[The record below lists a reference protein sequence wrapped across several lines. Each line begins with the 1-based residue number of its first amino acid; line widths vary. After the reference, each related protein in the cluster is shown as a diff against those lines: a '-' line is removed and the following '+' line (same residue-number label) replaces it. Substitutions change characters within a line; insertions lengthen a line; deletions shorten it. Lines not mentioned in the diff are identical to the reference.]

1 LATNDV
7 NIVVTREDGKNDTLM
22 AWLPTGVMVDEVP
35 LTTTLYFDPDD
46 VRAALASSPASGTF
60 RSLVVTSERGA
71 HYVEIARH
79 ASTSDVEVFGVGA
92 TTSSALTTRG
102 IRVHAQG
109 DGSADA
115 LAPYISRGPVLLLG
129 AQSMREELITALREK
144 GLEVET
150 VACYETVGLA
160 LDPSDAATLRNA
172 DVIFIG
178 APSAWTV
185 AREYVKSDAW
195 VVVPGATTG
204 ATVRFDHARV
214 IEGWG
219 PQLKTRLAELSH

>member
-1 LATNDV
+1 MAKKGV
-7 NIVVTREDGKNDTLM
+7 NVVVTREDGKNEPLM
-22 AWLPTGVMVDEVP
+22 AWLPTGVTVDEVP
-35 LTTTLYFDPDD
+35 LTTTWYFDPDD
-46 VRAALASSPASGTF
+46 VRAALASSPAVGTF

-71 HYVEIARH
+71 DYVEIARH
-79 ASTSDVEVFGVGA
+79 ASASDVEVFVVGPA
-92 TTSSALTTRG
+92 TSGALRTRG
-102 IRVHAQG
+102 IRVDAQG

-115 LAPYISRGPVLLLG
+115 LAPFVTRGPVLVLG
-129 AQSMREELITALREK
+129 AQSMREELIAALREK

-160 LDPSDAATLRNA
+160 LDSSAAATLRNA
-172 DVIFIG
+172 DVVFIG

-185 AREYVKSDAW
+185 AREYVKGDAW

-204 ATVRFDHARV
+204 ATVRLDRPQV

-219 PQLKTRLAELSH
+219 PQLRTRLAELSH